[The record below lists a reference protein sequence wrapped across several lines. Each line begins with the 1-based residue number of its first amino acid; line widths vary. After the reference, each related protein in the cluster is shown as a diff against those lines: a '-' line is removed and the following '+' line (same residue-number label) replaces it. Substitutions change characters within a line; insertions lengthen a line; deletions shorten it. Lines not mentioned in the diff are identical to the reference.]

1 MANRAGHGQ
10 PEFAVIRGRLR
21 LAGLAL
27 CFFAAPTGA
36 AAPESAGARIY
47 YACVTCHGQNGE
59 ADEARQTP
67 ALAVLPAWYTA
78 AQLRA
83 YRAGWRGAVNEDFIA
98 RKMTLFA
105 EALASEQALEAVAEY
120 AAGLRRSSSSPGTAD
135 QTDSIPAPPDAITAR
150 HFEACASCHGL
161 KGEGIEPLG
170 APPIAGQPAWYL
182 KRQMEAFSGGSR
194 GAQRDDAYGRQMRA
208 APSPSD
214 PDERIALIRYIASLP
229 SP

>member
-1 MANRAGHGQ
+1 MANCSGHGQ
-10 PEFAVIRGRLR
+10 SEFAVIRRLMG

-27 CFFAAPTGA
+27 WCHA
-36 AAPESAGARIY
+36 AAADAETPESPGGRLY
-47 YACVTCHGQNGE
+47 FACATCHGENGE

-120 AAGLRRSSSSPGTAD
+120 AAGLRGLSSSPGTAD
-135 QTDSIPAPPDAITAR
+135 QQDSIPAPPDTVTAR
-150 HFEACASCHGL
+150 HFEGCASCHGL

-194 GAQRDDAYGRQMRA
+194 GANRDDAFGRQMRA
-208 APSPSD
+208 ATSPSD
-214 PDERIALIRYIASLP
+214 TDARIALIRYIASLP